1 MRIYLIGYMGSG
13 KSTLGNILAR
23 EMGLTFIDLDKYI
36 EERNY
41 RTVPQLFA
49 ELGEPGFRER
59 ERKALEEISEF
70 TGVVIATGG
79 GAPCFYDNM
88 ELMNRS
94 GITVFLDIH
103 PSVLADRLLKS
114 KTERPLIQGKSRT
127 ELIRFIDE
135 SLKSRMPFY
144 SKARIRIEK
153 THNITASLKEE
164 IHKIL

>member
-13 KSTLGNILAR
+13 KSTLGHKLAR

-36 EERNY
+36 EERNCK
-41 RTVPQLFA
+41 TVPQLFT
-49 ELGEPGFRER
+49 ELGETGFREK

-70 TGVVIATGG
+70 TDVIIATGG

-88 ELMNRS
+88 ELMNRT
-94 GITVFLDIH
+94 GITVFLDIQ
-103 PSVLADRLLKS
+103 PSVLAERLLKS

-127 ELIRFIDE
+127 ELVRFIDE
-135 SLKSRMPFY
+135 SLKKRMPFY
-144 SKARIRIEK
+144 TKAIIRMEK
-153 THNITASLKEE
+153 TQDMAVQLREK

>member
-36 EERNY
+36 EERNCK
-41 RTVPQLFA
+41 TVPQLFT
-49 ELGEPGFRER
+49 EFGEPGFREK

-70 TGVVIATGG
+70 TDVIIATGG

-88 ELMNRS
+88 ELMNRT

-103 PSVLADRLLKS
+103 PSVLAERLLKS

-135 SLKSRMPFY
+135 SLKKRMPFY
-144 SKARIRIEK
+144 SKAVIRMEK
-153 THNITASLKEE
+153 TQDMAAKLSEKIHNFL
-164 IHKIL
+164 

>member
-13 KSTLGNILAR
+13 KSTLGNKLAR

-36 EERNY
+36 EERNCK
-41 RTVPQLFA
+41 TVPQLFT
-49 ELGEPGFRER
+49 ELGEPGFREK

-70 TGVVIATGG
+70 TDVIIATGG

-88 ELMNRS
+88 ELMNRT
-94 GITVFLDIH
+94 GITVFLDIQ
-103 PSVLADRLLKS
+103 PSVLAERLLKS

-127 ELIRFIDE
+127 ELVRFIDE
-135 SLKSRMPFY
+135 SLKKRMPFY
-144 SKARIRIEK
+144 TKAIIRMEK
-153 THNITASLKEE
+153 TQDMAVQLREK

>member
-1 MRIYLIGYMGSG
+1 MGSG
-13 KSTLGNILAR
+13 KSTLGNKLAR

-36 EERNY
+36 EERNCK
-41 RTVPQLFA
+41 TVPQLFT
-49 ELGEPGFRER
+49 ELGEPGFREK

-70 TGVVIATGG
+70 TDVIIATGG

-88 ELMNRS
+88 ELMNRT

-103 PSVLADRLLKS
+103 PSVLAERLLKS

-135 SLKSRMPFY
+135 SLKKRMPFY
-144 SKARIRIEK
+144 SKAIIRMEK
-153 THNITASLKEE
+153 TQDMAAKLSEKIHNFL
-164 IHKIL
+164 

>member
-1 MRIYLIGYMGSG
+1 MGSG

-36 EERNY
+36 EERNCK
-41 RTVPQLFA
+41 TVPQLFT
-49 ELGEPGFRER
+49 EFGEPGFREK

-70 TGVVIATGG
+70 TDVIIATGG

-88 ELMNRS
+88 ELMNRT

-103 PSVLADRLLKS
+103 PSVLAERLLKS

-135 SLKSRMPFY
+135 SLKKRMPFY
-144 SKARIRIEK
+144 SKAVIRMEK
-153 THNITASLKEE
+153 TQDMAAKLSEKIHNFL
-164 IHKIL
+164 

>member
-13 KSTLGNILAR
+13 KSTLGNKLAR

-36 EERNY
+36 EERNCK
-41 RTVPQLFA
+41 TVPQLFT
-49 ELGEPGFRER
+49 ELGEPGFREK

-70 TGVVIATGG
+70 TDVIIATGG

-88 ELMNRS
+88 ELMNRT

-103 PSVLADRLLKS
+103 PSVLAERLLKS

-135 SLKSRMPFY
+135 SLKKRMPFY
-144 SKARIRIEK
+144 SKAIIRMEK
-153 THNITASLKEE
+153 TQDMAAKLSEKIHNFL
-164 IHKIL
+164 